1 MSMIQYRQ
9 TTRMALRKW
18 QMLALIVLAFL
29 TIVAIS
35 YFTLYTVGH
44 IDPLHLFMSLSPVRD
59 GMYGR
64 P

>member
-1 MSMIQYRQ
+1 MIQYKE
-9 TTRMALRKW
+9 TSSMALRKW
-18 QMLALIVLAFL
+18 QLLVLVVLAFL

-44 IDPLHLFMSLSPVRD
+44 IDPLHVFLSLGPYIMNR
-59 GMYGR
+59 R

>member
-1 MSMIQYRQ
+1 MIQYRQ
-9 TTRMALRKW
+9 STTGMRKW
-18 QMLALIVLAFL
+18 QILALVVLAFL

-44 IDPLHLFMSLSPVRD
+44 IDPLHLFMSLAPTRNALF
-59 GMYGR
+59 GH